1 MDPRTRRA
9 DVKPSQWLTVAAAVG
24 LLVILMFVAW
34 VWWSARHDEVPV
46 DPPPTA
52 AVVAT
57 WTPTRVPVVV
67 LTSPPTATSLPLV
80 RILDTPVPTAT
91 ETPAPTMTPTVR
103 PSMVQRGAIDPE
115 RRPT

>member
-1 MDPRTRRA
+1 MNPRTRLANVRPA
-9 DVKPSQWLTVAAAVG
+9 TWLTVAAAVG
-24 LLVILMFVAW
+24 LLLILMFVAW
-34 VWWSARHDEVPV
+34 VWGSARHDEVPV
-46 DPPPTA
+46 DPTPTA

-57 WTPTRVPVVV
+57 WTQTAVPVIV
-67 LTSPPTATSLPLV
+67 LTSPPTATMAPSATSLPFV

-91 ETPAPTMTPTVR
+91 EAPTVR